1 MYTWRRNACHTGL
14 CLLSS
19 SLNRPLSNPLP
30 QSLAFSDFNTLSTTY
45 HVLVIANIY
54 NEENLR
60 MINFTIELD
69 SQYLCWL
76 NLQASL
82 RYKWAA
88 CDISSSTRNHAQ
100 QTLISVCYPKRTK
113 IHFTCTA
120 DTNRG
125 SKECIGLRII
135 RHIIICVDQ
144 GTRRTGIPNRYRV

>member
-69 SQYLCWL
+69 PQYLYWL

-88 CDISSSTRNHAQ
+88 CDISSCTRNHAQ